1 MASATPDSIAQRAP
15 LLWPTMGRGALGVWH
30 DVVADQQREIEQWY
44 NQEHHAERVAIP
56 GFLRARRYRNTGA
69 GLGYFSRYDTVSPA
83 VLASAPYLDALNQPS
98 AWSKAVFPHYRRT
111 VRGAF
116 EVTARVGV
124 ADGGS
129 LLSLRFHDEADA
141 ARDQAL
147 VAAVGRLAQEHGV
160 VRAEAWRIDVDATS
174 PPTSERGLR
183 SGQDVFP
190 RYALLIDA
198 SRIEH
203 AVAAL
208 DAGLDADLRVGAVIE
223 SYQLVFQTFAP
234 SP

>member
-1 MASATPDSIAQRAP
+1 MTATASGIVAQRAP
-15 LLWPTMGRGALGVWH
+15 LQRPIMGHGALGVWH
-30 DVVADQQREIEQWY
+30 DVVAEQQREIEQWY

-69 GLGYFSRYDTVSPA
+69 GLGYFSRYDTVTPA
-83 VLASAPYLDALNQPS
+83 VLASQPYLDALNQPS
-98 AWSKAVFPHYRRT
+98 AWSKTVFPHYRRT

-116 EVTARVGV
+116 EVTARAGV

-129 LLSLRFHDEADA
+129 LLSLRFHDEAGA
-141 ARDQAL
+141 AREQAL
-147 VAAVGRLAQEHGV
+147 VAAVSRLAKEYGV
-160 VRAEAWRIDVDATS
+160 VRAEVWRIDVDATL
-174 PPTSERGLR
+174 PPTNERGLR
-183 SGQDVFP
+183 SGQDVYP
-190 RYALLIDA
+190 RHALLIDA

-208 DAGLDADLRVGAVIE
+208 DAVLDADLRVGAEVE